1 MFESLVIT
9 LREGIEAALV
19 VGIIIGYLDK
29 TGRPALRRTV
39 LAGLG
44 AGIAASVAC
53 AWLVSAFGVEE
64 ERYEGW
70 LMLLGSLF
78 VATMVVWM
86 WRAAKGL
93 KRAIEARVESIAG
106 RPSGAVAAGLF
117 LLTFFL
123 ILREGVETVLFLATV
138 SLTTDALLSF
148 AGGLLGLALAAA
160 FGVALVRGSLRVDL
174 PRFFKV
180 TEIVLIVL
188 AAQLFVG
195 GLHELGE
202 LGVLPIGRETMRLI
216 GPIVKND
223 VPVLVVLLA
232 LPLLMLATP
241 GRRDR
246 ERAGAAQK
254 LEGPARRLAL
264 AELRRE
270 AGWRRVLAAAG
281 VVVIA
286 SLTVSYAV
294 TRLPHGIDPPRLLT
308 LTGGAVTGTGSGAG
322 SDALQGEVRL
332 PTAGL
337 DDGHLHR
344 FGVSIDGTVV
354 RFIVM
359 KSGGKVVPVFDACV
373 VCGAFGYVER
383 RNRLVCLACAAD
395 INTATIGTGGGCNP
409 IPLRHREEG
418 GDLVIAARDLA
429 AELTSFRAARAA
441 EAAPPSR

>member
-29 TGRPALRRTV
+29 TGRPGLRRTV

-44 AGIAASVAC
+44 AGIAASLAC

-78 VATMVVWM
+78 VATMVFWM

-106 RPSGAVAAGLF
+106 RPSGAVTAGLF
-117 LLTFFL
+117 LLTFLL

-188 AAQLFVG
+188 AAQLFIG

-246 ERAGAAQK
+246 ERAAAAQK
-254 LEGPARRLAL
+254 LEGPERRLAL
-264 AELRRE
+264 AALRRE

-281 VVVIA
+281 IVVIA

-308 LTGGAVTGTGSGAG
+308 LTGADSHGVGAG
-322 SDALQGEVRL
+322 DIQGEVRL

-359 KSGGKVVPVFDACV
+359 KAKGKVVPVFDACV

-383 RNRLVCLACAAD
+383 RSRLVCLACAAD

-409 IPLRHREEG
+409 IPLRHHEEG
-418 GDLVIAARDLA
+418 GELVIAARDLA
-429 AELTSFRAARAA
+429 AELTSFRAAHAG

>member
-1 MFESLVIT
+1 VFESLVIT

-44 AGIAASVAC
+44 AGIAASLLC
-53 AWLVSAFGVEE
+53 AWLVSTFGVEE

-70 LMLLGSLF
+70 LMLLGSVF
-78 VATMVVWM
+78 VTTMVVWM

-93 KRAIEARVESIAG
+93 KRAIEARVESITA
-106 RPSGAVAAGLF
+106 RPSGAVSAGLF
-117 LLTFFL
+117 LLTFL
-123 ILREGVETVLFLATV
+123 LVLREGVETVLFLATV

-148 AGGLLGLALAAA
+148 AGGLLGLALATA

-188 AAQLFVG
+188 AAQLFIG

-246 ERAGAAQK
+246 ERAAAAQK
-254 LEGPARRLAL
+254 LEGPERRLAL
-264 AELRRE
+264 VALRRE

-281 VVVIA
+281 IVVIA

-294 TRLPHGIDPPRLLT
+294 TRLPHGIDPPRMLS
-308 LTGGAVTGTGSGAG
+308 LTGGDSHGVGAG
-322 SDALQGEVRL
+322 GIQGEVRL

-344 FGVSIDGTVV
+344 FGVSFDGTVV

-359 KSGGKVVPVFDACV
+359 KSGKKVVPVFDSCV

-383 RNRLVCLACAAD
+383 RSRLVCLACAAD

-418 GDLVIAARDLA
+418 GELVIEARDLA
-429 AELTSFRAARAA
+429 AELTSFRAAHAA